1 MDDRKERL
9 KGKRILIVDDE
20 PDILG
25 SLEDLLDMCDLDEA
39 GDYQGALDL
48 LERNDYDAA
57 ILDIM
62 GVRGYDLLE
71 RTTEKGIPTLMLTA
85 HALTSKDFVKSI
97 RSGAQAYVPKDRIVD
112 IAAFLDDVMEAAR
125 GRPEKRR
132 SWFDRLEAFFEEKF
146 GPDWREK
153 EDPEF
158 WKKYFYI

>member
-25 SLEDLLDMCDLDEA
+25 SLEDLLDMCNLDQA

-48 LERNDYDAA
+48 LEGNDYDAA

-71 RTTEKGIPTLMLTA
+71 RSTEKGVPTLMLTA
-85 HALTSKDFVKSI
+85 HALSSRDFVKSI
-97 RSGAQAYVPKDRIVD
+97 RSGAQAYVPKDRLAD
-112 IAAFLDDVMEAAR
+112 IATFLDDVMEAAR
-125 GRPEKRR
+125 GRPGRRR

-153 EDPEF
+153 EEPEF